1 MRPPPSDLHALWP
14 VCYRHSNLP
23 QLPVNCTM
31 SSSSRAPTLSML
43 PGSVVLDVALSEYR
57 KNMDFLSPLA
67 MELQCCDSID
77 GILAILQRQANT
89 IEQLKDGN
97 KGLTEWVTSSVNIL
111 LLFSGTLGDGV
122 SLVRHGLR
130 TRICVP
136 SNVIVR
142 RSHLRNR
149 SLLESVSSSPSV
161 SSSFL
166 FVPPRFNH
174 LTGGKGCEREPRCGP

>member
-1 MRPPPSDLHALWP
+1 MDL
-14 VCYRHSNLP
+14 
-23 QLPVNCTM
+23 
-31 SSSSRAPTLSML
+31 
-43 PGSVVLDVALSEYR
+43 
-57 KNMDFLSPLA
+57 LSPLA

-97 KGLTEWVTSSVNIL
+97 KGLTEWITSSVNIL

-142 RSHLRNR
+142 RSHLRNNLYWNWCPPHR
-149 SLLESVSSSPSV
+149 LYPRH
-161 SSSFL
+161 SFL
-166 FVPPRFNH
+166 CLRD
-174 LTGGKGCEREPRCGP
+174 LTI